1 MAIVDYQRR
10 MKLPSESV
18 DCISCLFNDLS
29 SQRALWKAPWPVQGL
44 PSLIDL
50 EPFIALR
57 KKKTFAYDIQM
68 NKHNCNQR
76 IKKEQEN

>member
-10 MKLPSESV
+10 M
-18 DCISCLFNDLS
+18 NH
-29 SQRALWKAPWPVQGL
+29 ALIAFRVYLMIYHPKELCGKPLGLYKDL